1 MRKKLN
7 VEEVIAASQSGVN
20 MGMLGASEPKK
31 KDEAQGES
39 VSRPVTNPKKP
50 GREQGTAT
58 GTTASPRPKA
68 TKSKPQEKTAGSAQ
82 NEVAT
87 ELQIIPATTSLPE
100 TLNDDLRSVL
110 RSLPYD
116 EAHLLRAINDRMSE
130 MTTEGRVTITAPH
143 APAMRRQ
150 QGVSRQANVKVPT
163 TFIEE
168 FRKSVDPLKTISLR
182 KIAEQW
188 FDLHCE
194 QAVRDLLKNAAS

>member
-7 VEEVIAASQSGVN
+7 VEDVIAASQSGVN
-20 MGMLGASEPKK
+20 MGMLGAPEPKT
-31 KDEAQGES
+31 KDETHSES
-39 VSRPVTNPKKP
+39 DSKPVANPKTPEPKP
-50 GREQGTAT
+50 STAT
-58 GTTASPRPKA
+58 KTTASPRPKA
-68 TKSKPQEKTAGSAQ
+68 TKSKPEEKAAAQ

-87 ELQIIPATTSLPE
+87 ELQIIPATTGLPE
-100 TLNDDLRSVL
+100 TLDDDLRSVL
-110 RSLPYD
+110 RGLPYD

-163 TFIEE
+163 AFIEE

-194 QAVRDLLKNAAS
+194 QAVRDLLDNAAS

>member
-20 MGMLGASEPKK
+20 MGMLGAPEPKK
-31 KDEAQGES
+31 KGEARGES
-39 VSRPVTNPKKP
+39 VNKPVTNPKKP
-50 GREQGTAT
+50 DSTQDTAT
-58 GTTASPRPKA
+58 ETPTGPRAGA
-68 TKSKPQEKTAGSAQ
+68 TKPKRQEKAAAAQ
-82 NEVAT
+82 NEVAP
-87 ELQIIPATTSLPE
+87 ELQIVPATTSLPE
-100 TLNDDLRSVL
+100 TLDEDLRSVL
-110 RSLPYD
+110 RGLPYD

-130 MTTEGRVTITAPH
+130 MATEGRVEITTPRT
-143 APAMRRQ
+143 PAMRRQ